1 MAVHCPPFWMHLI
14 ICSLLVVEVF
24 PSWLSSRTLVL
35 HQILTVWKVNRID
48 GIYDSDCCDK
58 DFEYVGSQKVE
69 YVGSQKV
76 DCDEHQI
83 PTPTLGCTFEALCV
97 ASNL

>member
-1 MAVHCPPFWMHLI
+1 MHLI

-48 GIYDSDCCDK
+48 RIYDSDCCDK
-58 DFEYVGSQKVE
+58 DFE